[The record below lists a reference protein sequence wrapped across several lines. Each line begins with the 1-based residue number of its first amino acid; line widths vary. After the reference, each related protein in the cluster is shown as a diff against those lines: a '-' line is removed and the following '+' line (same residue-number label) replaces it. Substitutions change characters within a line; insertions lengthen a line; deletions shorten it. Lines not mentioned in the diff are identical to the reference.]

1 MVVVEVIGA
10 SRTTTG
16 AASFEK
22 TRDRLKQILAA
33 KKHVVTAN
41 KKPLA
46 TRQEFYK
53 QMTETAAKNRAQFR
67 YEATVG
73 AGLPIIDTIDKLKE
87 SGDQIEVILAS
98 LSGTIGY
105 IMTQVEDGVPFSQ
118 AVEKA
123 RELGYTEPDP
133 RDDLSGIDVARKT
146 LILARTLGH
155 ELNLSDITV
164 EPLYQPSADS
174 DDPAQ
179 FIKNLEASNQELTD
193 RVERARQ
200 EDKVLRYIARIHG
213 REASVKL
220 EEVDRESP
228 MGRLRGLDN
237 QVTVTTKR
245 YSFHPLSIIGPGAGA
260 EVTASGV
267 LNDIQKVINTAITH

>member
-1 MVVVEVIGA
+1 M
-10 SRTTTG
+10 
-16 AASFEK
+16 
-22 TRDRLKQILAA
+22 
-33 KKHVVTAN
+33 VTAN

-46 TRQEFYK
+46 TNYDTYK
-53 QMTETAAKNRAQFR
+53 RMLETARANHAQFR

-73 AGLPIIDTIDKLKE
+73 AGLPVIDTIDKLRE
-87 SGDQIEVILAS
+87 SGDRIELVLAS

-105 IMTQVEDGVPFSQ
+105 IMTQLEDGVNFSQ

-123 RELGYTEPDP
+123 KELGYTEPDP

-146 LILARTLGH
+146 LILARTLGY
-155 ELNLSDITV
+155 ELNMSDVVV
-164 EPLYQPSADS
+164 EPLYKQKPGEESVAD
-174 DDPAQ
+174 
-179 FIKNLEASNQELTD
+179 FLKNLHQSNE
-193 RVERARQ
+193 VFAEKVKRAKSNN
-200 EDKVLRYIARIHG
+200 KVLRYIARIHG
-213 REASVKL
+213 HDASVRL

-237 QVTVTTKR
+237 QITITSKR

-267 LNDIQKVINTAITH
+267 LNDIQKIVSQCSYKNI